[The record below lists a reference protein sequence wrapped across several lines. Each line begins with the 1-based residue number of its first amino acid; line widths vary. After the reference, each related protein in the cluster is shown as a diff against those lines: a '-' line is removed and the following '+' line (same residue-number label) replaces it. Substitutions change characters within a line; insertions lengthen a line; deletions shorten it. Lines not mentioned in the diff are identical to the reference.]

1 MTVTITA
8 NPIGTDA
15 ATSDDLALQLAAKEA
30 ELEALRQEQAATTE
44 VLRAIGRSGFDLRQ
58 VLQTLVDAAGELCRA
73 DTGNIS
79 LARESYFVEV
89 PAWFRPPA
97 SIAGQGRVNTI
108 SDTVRNRRIRVGDRH
123 SLLGRVGAQLGTVHI
138 PDTQADAEY
147 RSPFAGAQ
155 MIRTALGVPL
165 LGTDGTLIGVLVMNR
180 YRPEPYTGAEVAL
193 VERFAGQ
200 AVIAIENARLYADA
214 ERRRAESDALA
225 LLVREGTLRPEP
237 DDVLHLAAGSAR
249 DILKADY
256 AAIGLHQVPGR
267 LEWRSA
273 SGNLTD
279 GWARLTELASS
290 SSVDQAL
297 AAGELAIAEHIGDD
311 PAAHSAL
318 LALHEA
324 EGGRTAMML
333 PLTAQG
339 AAFGCLAAGWR
350 TDQGIAP
357 ALRDLAETLAGYV
370 AIVVDS
376 AQTHAEAQRR
386 ARELEQLND
395 ELEQRVADRTAELT
409 ASYKE
414 LEAFSY
420 TVSHD
425 LRAPLRG
432 IDGFSQVLLE
442 DYARFLDEQARE
454 YLGRVRAA
462 SQRMGRMIDSILGL
476 SRVARREL
484 RREPL
489 DLSQLAADIARE
501 LKDGDPGRDVEC
513 VIAPGLR
520 ARGDRDLLRL
530 ALQNLFDNA
539 WKFTSRR
546 ANGCIEFCEVQR
558 EGERVFCVKDNGAGF
573 DMQYVDTLFRVF
585 TRLHTTSEFPGEG
598 VGLASVQRIIRRHGG
613 RIWAEGAV
621 GRGASFFFT
630 LEEGA

>member
-1 MTVTITA
+1 MTTTVT
-8 NPIGTDA
+8 PELEPRRRGEH
-15 ATSDDLALQLAAKEA
+15 DDLALLTAREA
-30 ELEALRQEQAATTE
+30 ELEALQQEQTATTE
-44 VLRAIGRSGFDLRQ
+44 VLRAIGRSGFDLRE
-58 VLQTLVDAAGELCRA
+58 VLQTLVDAAGQLCRA

-79 LARESYFVEV
+79 LARDNYFVEV

-97 SIAGQGRVNTI
+97 SSAGQGRVNTI
-108 SDTVRNRRIRVGDRH
+108 SDTIRNRRIRVGDRH
-123 SLLGRVGAQLGTVHI
+123 SLLGRVGAERGTVHI
-138 PDTQADAEY
+138 ADTQADAEY

-165 LGTDGTLIGVLVMNR
+165 LGSDATLIGVLVMNR
-180 YRPEPYTGAEVAL
+180 YRPEPYTTAEVEL

-214 ERRRAESDALA
+214 ERRRAEADALA
-225 LLVREGTLRPEP
+225 QLVREGTLRPNPE
-237 DDVLHLAAGSAR
+237 DVLPLAAESAR
-249 DILKADY
+249 EILKADY
-256 AAIGLHQVPGR
+256 AAIGLYQAPGQ
-267 LEWRSA
+267 LAWPSA
-273 SGNLTD
+273 SGNRSD
-279 GWARLTELASS
+279 DWARPTELASS
-290 SSVDQAL
+290 SALDQAL
-297 AAGELAIAEHIGDD
+297 ASGELAIAEHIGDD
-311 PAAHSAL
+311 PAVHSAV

-386 ARELEQLND
+386 ARELQQLND
-395 ELEQRVADRTAELT
+395 ELEQRVSDRTAELT

-442 DYARFLDEQARE
+442 DYAESLDEQARE

-484 RREPL
+484 RREAL
-489 DLSQLAADIARE
+489 DLSRLAADIARE

-539 WKFTSRR
+539 WKFTAGRDDAR
-546 ANGCIEFCEVQR
+546 IEFCQVR
-558 EGERVFCVKDNGAGF
+558 RDGESLFCVRDNGAGF

-585 TRLHTTSEFPGEG
+585 SRLHSANEFPGEG

-621 GRGASFFFT
+621 GQGASFFFT